1 MERCEVK
8 TVKQLLSFI
17 AVLLLGW
24 ALAHSEL
31 TSSTPTNGGVIKA
44 MPAKVTLNFAESIE
58 SDFSTFKVYKYTGEV
73 TRGQLRYF
81 AKQQTALKNDA
92 AARADA
98 GVTASG
104 TTRTVE
110 LKLKP
115 GLKPGVYV
123 VMWKALS
130 SDTHTVEDYTY
141 FVYKP

>member
-1 MERCEVK
+1 MKRFFS
-8 TVKQLLSFI
+8 LMS
-17 AVLLLGW
+17 VLLCGW

-31 TSSTPTNGGVIKA
+31 TSSAPTNGGVIKT
-44 MPAKVTLNFAESIE
+44 MPAKVTLNFGESIE
-58 SDFSTFKVYKYTGEV
+58 SDFSTFKVYKYSGEV

-98 GVTASG
+98 GMTTSG

-130 SDTHTVEDYTY
+130 SDTHTSEDYSY